1 MSVTHNTQGYCTF
14 HLRHV
19 MISHKSLNAHGRIIQ
34 VRNITDKVTYGIAIY
49 HRSCFRHTGISQKS
63 GTYLWHTGISQKL
76 RTTHRD
82 ITVSDITEVIT
93 PQGYITKDRD
103 ITGVTYETQ
112 GYQRSHARYTGI
124 SQSVISQKSL
134 RLTEVSDIT
143 EVTSDTQAY
152 HKSQWYYRS
161 HYATERTH
169 RS

>member
-1 MSVTHNTQGYCTF
+1 MTHGDITEVTHDTQEYNSQ
-14 HLRHV
+14 RYNR
-19 MISHKSLNAHGRIIQ
+19 SHYATGMYHKRQ
-34 VRNITDKVTYGIAIY
+34 RY
-49 HRSCFRHTGISQKS
+49 HRSHLRN
-63 GTYLWHTGISQKL
+63 TGISQKL

-152 HKSQWYYRS
+152 HKSQ
-161 HYATERTH
+161 
-169 RS
+169 